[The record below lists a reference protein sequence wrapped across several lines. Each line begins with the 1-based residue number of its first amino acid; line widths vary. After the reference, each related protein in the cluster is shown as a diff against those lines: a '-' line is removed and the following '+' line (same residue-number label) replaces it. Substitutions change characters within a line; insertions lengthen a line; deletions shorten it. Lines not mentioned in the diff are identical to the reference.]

1 MDKIRPVVPEIQSIS
16 TAAAAGLS
24 SGPSVAIFY
33 FWVFE
38 VILHGRS
45 ELFEVFIS
53 KGLVPLASVLN
64 FFQNSAV
71 VVDIFYLLVF
81 KVVFHQRLS
90 SFKVS
95 VNFGSVPLALVSNL
109 GKIRSVVAKL
119 HGIMAKCAKQNFF
132 RISSIV

>member
-1 MDKIRPVVPEIQSIS
+1 MV
-16 TAAAAGLS
+16 
-24 SGPSVAIFY
+24 IF
-33 FWVFE
+33 
-38 VILHGRS
+38 HGRS

-71 VVDIFYLLVF
+71 VVEIFYLLVF

-119 HGIMAKCAKQNFF
+119 Q
-132 RISSIV
+132 SICTAGVGVGGWSRQII